1 MGLPSRRVQR
11 IPTWSPLPGSAPGE
25 AQYPISY
32 FFRYGDVWTDWRTT
46 SFDSAGNEETLELS
60 SNEHV
65 AKIAGY
71 SWDVDGDT
79 CTLQAKTSAGRS
91 WGPYGSHSPAGGRG
105 SLRSSPATSKGLR
118 LNHTSGDQTKN
129 NMILRWLLQYIQMKT
144 CMIYID
150 SRNEL

>member
-1 MGLPSRRVQR
+1 MGSPSRRVQR

-46 SFDSAGNEETLELS
+46 SFDSAGKEETLELF

-79 CTLQAKTSAGRS
+79 TTLQAKTSAGRS
-91 WGPYGSHSPAGGRG
+91 WGPHGDHYPSNRR
-105 SLRSSPATSKGLR
+105 SLRSSPAASNGLR
-118 LNHTSGDQTKN
+118 LNHISGDQTRNKI
-129 NMILRWLLQYIQMKT
+129 ILRWPLQNNQMKT
-144 CMIYID
+144 
-150 SRNEL
+150 